1 MKKFNKENQLLEFI
15 KEYIDDNGFPPT
27 IREMCK
33 AVNVSSTSTISYY
46 LNKLETDG
54 IIKKNPNKNRA
65 LEICE
70 KLFLSENKY

>member
-54 IIKKNPNKNRA
+54 IIKKNPNRSEDEDIG
-65 LEICE
+65 EIDE
-70 KLFLSENKY
+70 YN